1 VEGLINWLWQG
12 LVLTAIAA
20 VALSCLRRLNAA
32 TRHRVWW
39 VTLWLVLL
47 LPLLRASVVTVSPPG
62 EGLPAL
68 AQSRDLPASAA
79 SAPVLVLD
87 GAPDWTMKAVVIV
100 WSVWCAWSL
109 LRATWSLL
117 AIRRFRRRAE
127 PMPAE
132 RERALRIWP
141 SARDSGRA
149 ATLRVSPDVATAGV
163 FGFNPP
169 IIALSPAALAV
180 LSNADLDRV
189 VTHEHA
195 HVQRRDDVGR
205 VLLVAIQAVF
215 GLHPAVWWIGRAIDL
230 EREIA
235 CDDWVLALTGDGPR
249 YARCLTRLASVS
261 PAPSWSLAPGVSL
274 ATRRLTMRVTRL
286 LDRRQRGGMRISPA
300 AIAVWSPALLTMAV
314 SLAAVKL
321 VVVQEAEALAASAT
335 SAIEQEVT
343 SIAAPLPTPAPVAP
357 PARASVIKSASTGRR
372 VDAVARPLV
381 HHAGT
386 ITAPPQISALPESA
400 PAATAASPALT
411 NLRTAASVAPLGS
424 MASGV
429 TGVPPPSPV
438 AHAPVDARKAGGAT
452 PWSLAADAGV
462 AIGTGSRIAAVK
474 TAGFFSR
481 FGKSVASSFQ
491 PTQLKSSFKPT
502 QLKK

>member
-1 VEGLINWLWQG
+1 MEWLINWLWQG

-47 LPLLRASVVTVSPPG
+47 LPLLGASLGSVSPPG
-62 EGLPAL
+62 EGRPPAL
-68 AQSRDLPASAA
+68 AQSRDLQASAA
-79 SAPVLVLD
+79 SGPVLVLD
-87 GAPDWTMKAVVIV
+87 GAPNWTTNTVLIV
-100 WSVWCAWSL
+100 WSVWCACSL

-132 RERALRIWP
+132 RERALRLWP
-141 SARDSGRA
+141 SERESGRA
-149 ATLRVSPDVATAGV
+149 ATLRVSRDVAAAGV

-169 IIALSPAALAV
+169 IIALSPAALAA

-195 HVQRRDDVGR
+195 HVQRHDDVGR

-235 CDDWVLALTGDGPR
+235 CDDWVLALDGDGPR

-261 PAPSWSLAPGVSL
+261 RAPSWSLAPGVSL

-286 LDRRQRGGMRISPA
+286 LDRGHRGGMRVSPA

-314 SLAAVKL
+314 ALAAVKL
-321 VVVQEAEALAASAT
+321 VVVQEAEALAASAS
-335 SAIEQEVT
+335 SAI
-343 SIAAPLPTPAPVAP
+343 
-357 PARASVIKSASTGRR
+357 G
-372 VDAVARPLV
+372 
-381 HHAGT
+381 
-386 ITAPPQISALPESA
+386 
-400 PAATAASPALT
+400 
-411 NLRTAASVAPLGS
+411 
-424 MASGV
+424 
-429 TGVPPPSPV
+429 
-438 AHAPVDARKAGGAT
+438 AGGDVDCGA
-452 PWSLAADAGV
+452 AADARPCGP
-462 AIGTGSRIAAVK
+462 
-474 TAGFFSR
+474 AGKGQR
-481 FGKSVASSFQ
+481 DQAREHRAPG
-491 PTQLKSSFKPT
+491 
-502 QLKK
+502 

>member
-1 VEGLINWLWQG
+1 MEWLINWLWQG
-12 LVLTAIAA
+12 LALTAIAA

-47 LPLLRASVVTVSPPG
+47 LPLLG
-62 EGLPAL
+62 
-68 AQSRDLPASAA
+68 ASAGSVPPPERSDRPRSRSRETSRQA
-79 SAPVLVLD
+79 QRAVPVLVLD
-87 GAPDWTMKAVVIV
+87 GAPDWTMNAVVIL
-100 WSVWCAWSL
+100 WSVWCACSL

-117 AIRRFRRRAE
+117 ALRRFRRRAE

-132 RERALRIWP
+132 RERALRLWP
-141 SARDSGRA
+141 AQRDSGRA
-149 ATLRVSPDVATAGV
+149 ATLRVSRDVATAGV
-163 FGFNPP
+163 FGFHPP
-169 IIALSPAALAV
+169 IIALSPTTLAA

-195 HVQRRDDVGR
+195 HVQRHDDVGR

-249 YARCLTRLASVS
+249 YARCLTTLASVS

-286 LDRRQRGGMRISPA
+286 LDRGHRGGSRISPA

-321 VVVQEAEALAASAT
+321 VVVQEAEALAASA
-335 SAIEQEVT
+335 
-343 SIAAPLPTPAPVAP
+343 SIRNRAGGDVDCGAAA
-357 PARASVIKSASTGRR
+357 
-372 VDAVARPLV
+372 DARPCGP
-381 HHAGT
+381 AGKGQRDQVREHR
-386 ITAPPQISALPESA
+386 APGRCR
-400 PAATAASPALT
+400 
-411 NLRTAASVAPLGS
+411 RTAAR
-424 MASGV
+424 
-429 TGVPPPSPV
+429 PSRPDDHR
-438 AHAPVDARKAGGAT
+438 A
-452 PWSLAADAGV
+452 AADV
-462 AIGTGSRIAAVK
+462 VVSRVGACRVGAVTRADEPSHCRVGRAAL
-474 TAGFFSR
+474 GR
-481 FGKSVASSFQ
+481 WLPG
-491 PTQLKSSFKPT
+491 
-502 QLKK
+502 

>member
-1 VEGLINWLWQG
+1 MEWLINWLWQG
-12 LVLTAIAA
+12 LALTAIAA
-20 VALSCLRRLNAA
+20 VALSGLRRLNAA

-47 LPLLRASVVTVSPPG
+47 LPLLRANAVSAPPSI
-62 EGLPAL
+62 EATPAL
-68 AQSRDLPASAA
+68 AQSRDFPAAAA
-79 SAPVLVLD
+79 SGPVWVLD
-87 GAPDWTMKAVVIV
+87 GAPDWTMNAVVIL
-100 WSVWCAWSL
+100 WSVWCGCSL

-117 AIRRFRRRAE
+117 ALRRFRRRAE

-132 RERALRIWP
+132 RERALRLWP
-141 SARDSGRA
+141 AQRDSGRA
-149 ATLRVSPDVATAGV
+149 ATLRVSRDVATAGV
-163 FGFNPP
+163 FGFHPP
-169 IIALSPAALAV
+169 IIALSPTTLAA

-189 VTHEHA
+189 VAHEHA

-249 YARCLTRLASVS
+249 YARCLTTLAGVS
-261 PAPSWSLAPGVSL
+261 PPPSWSLAPGVSL

-286 LDRRQRGGMRISPA
+286 LDRGQRGGTRISPA
-300 AIAVWSPALLTMAV
+300 AVVVWSPALLSMAV

-335 SAIEQEVT
+335 SAIEHEVMLA
-343 SIAAPLPTPAPVAP
+343 AAPLPTPVAVAAPAVAG
-357 PARASVIKSASTGRR
+357 VIRSASMHRR
-372 VDAVARPLV
+372 ADAVARPLV
-381 HHAGT
+381 HHVRT
-386 ITAPPQISALPESA
+386 ITAPPQISAFPESA
-400 PAATAASPALT
+400 PGTTAPSPELT
-411 NLRTAASVAPLGS
+411 NLRTAASVAPLGT

-429 TGVPPPSPV
+429 AGVSPPSPSV
-438 AHAPVDARKAGGAT
+438 RAPVDARKAGGPT

-474 TAGFFSR
+474 TAVFFSR

-491 PTQLKSSFKPT
+491 PTQVNLKD
-502 QLKK
+502 

>member
-1 VEGLINWLWQG
+1 MEWLINWLWQG
-12 LVLTAIAA
+12 LALTAIAA
-20 VALSCLRRLNAA
+20 VALSRLRRLNAA

-47 LPLLRASVVTVSPPG
+47 LPLLAPQARARRVSEANAPP
-62 EGLPAL
+62 
-68 AQSRDLPASAA
+68 SSAA
-79 SAPVLVLD
+79 SAPQSAGEGSASAPFVLD
-87 GAPDWTMKAVVIV
+87 GAPDWTMSAVVIL
-100 WSVWCAWSL
+100 WSVWCGWSL
-109 LRATWSLL
+109 LRATGSLL

-132 RERALRIWP
+132 RERALRLWP
-141 SARDSGRA
+141 LQRDSGRA
-149 ATLRVSPDVATAGV
+149 TTLRVSRDVATAGV
-163 FGFNPP
+163 FGFHPP
-169 IIALSPAALAV
+169 IIALSPTTLAA

-189 VTHEHA
+189 VAHEHA
-195 HVQRRDDVGR
+195 HVQRRDDIGR

-249 YARCLTRLASVS
+249 YARCLTTLASVS
-261 PAPSWSLAPGVSL
+261 PAPGWSLAPGVSL

-286 LDRRQRGGMRISPA
+286 LDQGQRGGTRISPA
-300 AIAVWSPALLTMAV
+300 AVVVWSPALLSMAV

-335 SAIEQEVT
+335 SAIAQGVT
-343 SIAAPLPTPAPVAP
+343 SMPAPLPTPATLAAP
-357 PARASVIKSASTGRR
+357 DGARVPRSSSRQRQA
-372 VDAVARPLV
+372 DAVARPLV
-381 HHAGT
+381 HHVRT
-386 ITAPPQISALPESA
+386 IAAPPQISAFPESA
-400 PAATAASPALT
+400 PATAASSPALT
-411 NLRTAASVAPLGS
+411 NLRTAASVAPLGT

-429 TGVPPPSPV
+429 AGVPPPSPGARATV
-438 AHAPVDARKAGGAT
+438 EARKPGGPT

-491 PTQLKSSFKPT
+491 PTQVNLK
-502 QLKK
+502 LKK